1 MAQYMKEKCFMINV
15 MDMVDNSGQ
24 TEVIM
29 KVSGNII
36 ELMVKEDLFMQ
47 MEMFMTDNGKMIKVN

>member
-1 MAQYMKEKCFMINV
+1 MINV

-36 ELMVKEDLFMQ
+36 ELMVKEDLFMR

>member
-1 MAQYMKEKCFMINV
+1 MKEKCFMINV

>member
-1 MAQYMKEKCFMINV
+1 

>member
-1 MAQYMKEKCFMINV
+1 MKEKCFMINV

-36 ELMVKEDLFMQ
+36 ELMVKEDLFMR

>member
-1 MAQYMKEKCFMINV
+1 MINV

>member
-1 MAQYMKEKCFMINV
+1 MINV

-24 TEVIM
+24 MEVIM

-36 ELMVKEDLFMQ
+36 ELMVKEDLFMR